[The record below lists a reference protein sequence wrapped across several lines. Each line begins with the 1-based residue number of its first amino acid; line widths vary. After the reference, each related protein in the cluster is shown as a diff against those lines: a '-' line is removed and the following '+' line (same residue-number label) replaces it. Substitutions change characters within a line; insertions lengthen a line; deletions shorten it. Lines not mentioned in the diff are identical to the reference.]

1 MIKVM
6 NWNVAR
12 RREPLRQLREMD
24 ADVALLQEVGPG
36 MAIDLPDGIETG
48 RRAHWD
54 SRVWKSQW
62 REDESRWWCDRW
74 PMVVKMSDRVDVEW
88 FEQVGPN
95 SEPAENEIAVSGI
108 GLIAAAR
115 VTPKDPNNGEPFIA
129 VSMYAHWDPQ
139 TDTMYSAR
147 SIISDLSAL
156 TGRTDLSS
164 HRILAAGDL
173 NDWYGSGAYKD
184 MQAREPVDTVLDRFG
199 YAYRIYREKELFS
212 VVVHRPNGDA
222 FYIRR
227 KVWKTL
233 WGARNWIDKQI
244 LKWADLRRKITSG
257 QTQIEPSVWD
267 RMSALG
273 LEFMGPQ
280 YPNGR
285 QAVPVPDFMPSDTK
299 SVVTFRRPGQ
309 ALADVDQ
316 QLDYVFAPRGF
327 HESITACALNS
338 VEEWGASDHC
348 RLLIE
353 ITG

>member
-95 SEPAENEIAVSGI
+95 SEPADNEIAVSGI
-108 GLIAAAR
+108 GLIAAAK
-115 VTPKDPNNGEPFIA
+115 VTPKDPNDGEPFIA
-129 VSMYAHWDPQ
+129 VSMYAHWNPETGASD
-139 TDTMYSAR
+139 SAR
-147 SIISDLSAL
+147 SITSDLAAFI
-156 TGRTDLSS
+156 GRTSLTSD
-164 HRILAAGDL
+164 RILTAGDL
-173 NDWYGSGAYKD
+173 NNWYGSGAYKD
-184 MQAREPVDTVLDRFG
+184 VQAKEPVDTVTGQFG
-199 YAYRIYREKELFS
+199 YFYCIYAENGLHT
-212 VVVHRPNGDA
+212 VVAHRPHGEA
-222 FYIRR
+222 FQIWR
-227 KVWKTL
+227 KRWKTE
-233 WGARNWIDKQI
+233 WGARRWIDRDVK
-244 LKWADLRRKITSG
+244 AGEDVRRKATSG
-257 QTQIEPSVWD
+257 EIQVEPSIWD
-267 RMSALG
+267 RMGALG

-285 QAVPVPDFMPSDTK
+285 QAAPVPDFMPSDTT

-316 QLDYVFAPRGF
+316 QLDYVFASRGF
-327 HESITACALNS
+327 HESITARALNS

-353 ITG
+353 VAG